1 MEEQQQNRQWLE
13 EKKDQQGLQKQSKNQ
28 EKEQQDQQQ
37 KQQQKQL
44 QKQQQDQQQK
54 QQQDQQQQFIKMTT
68 EPVEKLLVKLAIPT
82 IISMMV
88 TNIYNLVDTAFVGTL
103 GTSQSGATGVVFGF
117 MAILQA
123 VAFMCGQGAGSIMSR
138 RLGAQKLDEAIE
150 YTSTGF
156 FLSFSIGLLMSVL
169 TFVFMRP
176 ILVILGS
183 TDTIAPYAK
192 TYITYIALAAPFF
205 TSSLTMNNLLRYE
218 GKAKLGTVGMMSGAV
233 VNIGLDAVLM
243 FGLKL
248 GIAGAGIATAV
259 SQLFSFGILLF
270 MFLSGK
276 TETRIAFRYIS
287 KKAGTFFEIMATG
300 FPSLLRQGLNSV
312 ATMLL
317 NGCSGIY
324 GDEAVAAMSIVSR
337 ISFFPMAV
345 AIGIG
350 QGFQPISSFNYGA
363 GKKDRVRRGFWIA
376 LVLEEIVLAILMI
389 PMYGFAPQLIRL
401 LRDDANVVALGIR
414 ALHLMS
420 IGMLFVPLTM
430 MVEMGFQS
438 TGAKLL
444 ASFGSSLRS
453 GLVFIPT
460 LLLFARIRGMDGI
473 QEAQPVSFVVSFVIC
488 LFLSRVYLKRL
499 KN

>member
-1 MEEQQQNRQWLE
+1 
-13 EKKDQQGLQKQSKNQ
+13 
-28 EKEQQDQQQ
+28 
-37 KQQQKQL
+37 
-44 QKQQQDQQQK
+44 
-54 QQQDQQQQFIKMTT
+54 MTT
-68 EPVEKLLVKLAIPT
+68 DPVEKLLVKLAIPT

-276 TETRIAFRYIS
+276 TETKIAFRYIS
-287 KKAGTFFEIMATG
+287 KKSGTFFEIMATG

-324 GDEAVAAMSIVSR
+324 GDEA
-337 ISFFPMAV
+337 
-345 AIGIG
+345 
-350 QGFQPISSFNYGA
+350 
-363 GKKDRVRRGFWIA
+363 
-376 LVLEEIVLAILMI
+376 
-389 PMYGFAPQLIRL
+389 
-401 LRDDANVVALGIR
+401 LR
-414 ALHLMS
+414 H
-420 IGMLFVPLTM
+420 
-430 MVEMGFQS
+430 
-438 TGAKLL
+438 
-444 ASFGSSLRS
+444 
-453 GLVFIPT
+453 
-460 LLLFARIRGMDGI
+460 
-473 QEAQPVSFVVSFVIC
+473 
-488 LFLSRVYLKRL
+488 
-499 KN
+499 